1 MHQVSFSR
9 LAATSVLAFTLAA
22 CGSES
27 TDQAGSANAS
37 ADANLPSGA
46 SLKHG
51 GLQRG
56 DDLAYQNAT
65 AAGISASA
73 TSSSSVSTTVA
84 ASAAGATASTAAPVA
99 GQWNGL
105 QRGDDVSHLSASY
118 TASAPSMP
126 SSVDESSRV
135 GSTPVASVPS
145 STPAAASSAP
155 AFRMSSGDAAGGSAT
170 TATPSAAPAAP
181 AAPAATPILIGG
193 MQRGDETPS
202 SATPAP
208 VASAPASA
216 AAAPAATAPAPAAA
230 AAAGAPVVTTS
241 AAPTAP
247 PVSYRRKVPM
257 SGPVA
262 VPANFTGIHSHY
274 WPGPAPAP
282 TYNYGTARSL
292 NYYGDYETLGILWY
306 GINTADGVYDWSKMD
321 NWVNTQHGSGKQII
335 YSLYGT
341 PTFCASNLGIK
352 DLYNRAGG
360 DSKPSSLTC
369 VQKFVD
375 ALVQRYNGDGVRR
388 IQKLEIWNEP
398 NFQGYPYWRNS
409 AADLA
414 ALGRTVYQTAKAVD
428 PGIQILWPAFVEW
441 YSSPVVWADN
451 VEYANASDGA
461 GGTGKQWADAF
472 AFHFYAYNTGMD
484 DLMNN
489 QESAIK
495 TLAAIGR
502 PDLDRHNTEMGFGD
516 GYGETLSTA
525 VKATTVKRWMALSAA
540 YGNKVAA
547 LYAHESGHLG
557 APAYSPE
564 MSAAINELNQKLAG
578 KTIRD
583 AGVLE
588 DGRVFIVFGD
598 NSTWII

>member
-1 MHQVSFSR
+1 MHQIAFSR
-9 LAATSVLAFTLAA
+9 LAAASILSLSLTACGGDSGDASLASDADGASGSVLK
-22 CGSES
+22 S
-27 TDQAGSANAS
+27 
-37 ADANLPSGA
+37 
-46 SLKHG
+46 G

-56 DDLAYQNAT
+56 DDLASTASVSPSAAAT
-65 AAGISASA
+65 STASA
-73 TSSSSVSTTVA
+73 QSATRAGGLKRGDETSSSTVTANAASVSSVPVSMM
-84 ASAAGATASTAAPVA
+84 SA
-99 GQWNGL
+99 Q
-105 QRGDDVSHLSASY
+105 
-118 TASAPSMP
+118 
-126 SSVDESSRV
+126 ESSAV
-135 GSTPVASVPS
+135 GMST
-145 STPAAASSAP
+145 
-155 AFRMSSGDAAGGSAT
+155 T
-170 TATPSAAPAAP
+170 TAPAAP
-181 AAPAATPILIGG
+181 AAAATPSIASGG
-193 MQRGDETPS
+193 MKSGDSANDMSVTASAAPVTSSVTPAAVSAIAGAGLQRGDETP
-202 SATPAP
+202 
-208 VASAPASA
+208 VV
-216 AAAPAATAPAPAAA
+216 AAPAPAPAAA
-230 AAAGAPVVTTS
+230 STGAAAISAAATTTAVVAAASAPAAAAVPAVTTS

-282 TYNYGTARSL
+282 TYDYGTVRSL

-306 GINTADGVYDWSKMD
+306 GINTADGVYNWAKMD
-321 NWVNTQHGSGKQII
+321 NWVNTHHAAGKQII

-341 PTFCASNLGIK
+341 PEWCASNTGIR

-360 DSKPSSLTC
+360 DSKPASLTC

-375 ALVQRYNGDGVRR
+375 ALVRRYNGDGVRR

-398 NFQGYPYWRNS
+398 NFQGYAYWRNS

-414 ALGRTVYQTAKAVD
+414 ALGRTVYQTAKAAD
-428 PGIQILWPAFVEW
+428 AGIQILWPAFVEW
-441 YSSPVVWADN
+441 YSGPVVWADN

-484 DLMNN
+484 DLMDN

-502 PDLDRHNTEMGFGD
+502 PNLDRHNTEMGFGD

-525 VKATTVKRWMALSAA
+525 VKATTIKRWMALSAA

-557 APAYSPE
+557 APAYTAEIST
-564 MSAAINELNQKLAG
+564 AINELHQKLAG
-578 KTIRD
+578 KTIRE
-583 AGVLE
+583 AGVLQ

-598 NSTWII
+598 NSTWLI